1 MRICKREISKDTIKQ
16 VNSIMEDNPGIT
28 RRQLSLK
35 TCELLDLRGPGGEYK
50 EVGCR
55 KALLELHRCGAIKL
69 PDCKKVYAFQ
79 KHKAKKA
86 GKLPESA
93 AVSCSL
99 AGLGEVEV
107 FAVTSRYSKYSAI
120 WNSLMDKHHYLG
132 SGPLCGAQIR
142 YLVRSGERGWLG
154 ALSFSAG
161 TRKLR
166 LRDKWIGWSEAARS
180 AHLHEVVC
188 NSRFLILPTVKVP
201 HLASHILSKSLKGLG
216 KDWLERYG
224 YRPVLAETFVDP
236 RQFKGTCYRAANWTH
251 IGQTASRATPHQN
264 GKVSDGKKDIYMYP
278 LTKGWRKVLCDEPKV
293 ELGKLGRFKDAA
305 DWAEAEF
312 GMVKFYDDRLKE
324 RVYTLARDFCERP
337 GELVPAACSGSS
349 AKVKA
354 AYRFF
359 RNKVVT
365 MDTLLRP
372 HVESTLER
380 IKGQKTVLAV
390 QDTTSLNYTK
400 HGPEYGLGPINKKQD
415 KAVGLILHDTMAFS
429 EEGTPLGLLDAQ
441 CWAREA
447 EEAGK
452 SYKRHELPIEAK
464 ESMKWL
470 RSYRVAGE
478 VQKALPDTLVVSVG
492 DREADIYEL
501 FAEAQQNESGAKLL
515 VRAGKARGRKVKEG
529 CECHSPGAAVGNGGE
544 EDRDLW
550 EKMEN
555 EEIKEYL
562 EVSLPRGGSRPA
574 GKVKLAV
581 RYAMVMLKPPLGKK
595 LPSVKAWVIYAV
607 EMEKKK
613 APGKNGNV
621 EWMLLTTVE
630 TETFEQA
637 CKRIAWYSKRW
648 GIEVY
653 HKTLKSGCRIEDRCL
668 NSVEGLKSC
677 LALDLVVAWRIYW
690 LTKQSRE
697 TPDAGCDMILSKDE
711 WEALYVY
718 VKRNPPPR
726 SPPSLRDAARMVASL
741 GGFLGRKGDGDPG
754 NTTMWRGLQRLADI
768 TTGFSLRTIC
778 PSASSPTTLTT
789 SVKCG

>member
-1 MRICKREISKDTIKQ
+1 MRICEREITKDIIKQ
-16 VNSIMEDNPGIT
+16 INAVMEGNPGIT

-35 TCELLDLRGPGGEYK
+35 ACELLDLRGPGGRYK

-55 KALLELHRCGAIKL
+55 KALLELHRRGTIKL
-69 PDCKKVYAFQ
+69 PDNKKVYAFQ
-79 KHKAKKA
+79 NRKVKKA
-86 GKLPESA
+86 GKFELTG
-93 AVSCSL
+93 VSCSL
-99 AGLGEVEV
+99 AGLGEIEI

-120 WNSLMDKHHYLG
+120 WNSLLDKYHYLG

-142 YLVRSGERGWLG
+142 YLVRSAEHGWLG

-161 TRKLR
+161 TRRLR
-166 LRDKWIGWSEAARS
+166 LRDTWIGWSETASRT
-180 AHLHEVVC
+180 HLHEVVC

-216 KDWLERYG
+216 KDWQEKYG
-224 YRPVLAETFVDP
+224 YQPVLAETFVDP
-236 RQFKGTCYRAANWTH
+236 RRFKGTCYRAANWTH

-278 LTKGWRKVLCDEPKV
+278 LAKGWRKVLCDEP
-293 ELGKLGRFKDAA
+293 EAGLGKVGRFKDAA

-324 RVYTLARDFCERP
+324 RLYTLARDFCERP
-337 GELVPAACSGSS
+337 GELVPAACSGSA

-359 RNKVVT
+359 RNKGIT
-365 MDTLLRP
+365 MDKLLRP
-372 HVESTLER
+372 HIESTLER

-400 HGPEYGLGPINKKQD
+400 HGPEHGLGPINKKQD
-415 KAVGLILHDTMAFS
+415 KAVGLLLHGTMAFS
-429 EEGTPLGLLDAQ
+429 EAGTPLGLLAAQ
-441 CWAREA
+441 CWARE
-447 EEAGK
+447 EEDAGK
-452 SYKRHELPIEAK
+452 SSKRHELPIEAK

-470 RSYRVAGE
+470 RSYRVACE
-478 VQKALPDTLVVSVG
+478 VQKACPDTLLVSVG
-492 DREADIYEL
+492 DREADLYEL

-515 VRAGKARGRKVKEG
+515 VRAGKARGRKVKGGDEWQ
-529 CECHSPGAAVGNGGE
+529 SPGAAAGSGQ
-544 EDRDLW
+544 EDIALW
-550 EKMEN
+550 EKMKN
-555 EEIKEYL
+555 EEIKGEL
-562 EVSLPRGGSRPA
+562 EVSLPRGGLRPA
-574 GKVKLAV
+574 RKIKLAV
-581 RYAMVMLKPPLGKK
+581 RYAEVMLKPPLGKN
-595 LPSVKAWVIYAV
+595 LPFVKAWVIYAV
-607 EMEKKK
+607 EREK
-613 APGKNGNV
+613 ASGKNEPV
-621 EWMLLTTVE
+621 EWMLITTVE

-677 LALDLVVAWRIYW
+677 LALDMVVAWRIYW

-697 TPDAGCDMILSKDE
+697 TPDAGCDMILSEDE
-711 WEALYVY
+711 WKALYVY
-718 VKRNPPPR
+718 VKRKPPPE
-726 SPPSLRDAARMVASL
+726 SPPTLRDATRMVAAL

-754 NTTMWRGLQRLADI
+754 NITVWRGFQRLADI
-768 TTGFSLRTIC
+768 TTGFSLHAVGT
-778 PSASSPTTLTT
+778 SAPLPTTLPH